1 MHIAKYEEFREI
13 KKGMKVAYMF
23 GNELK
28 LTRTI
33 ADSYYNFDSDE
44 KGWEVETA
52 DCVLCLG
59 DVYIPEEHLY
69 VVGHTCDF
77 THYYRMNKVKM
88 QDNDKVFLLNTD
100 LMLEQAYSKYEIE
113 ELIQNNPD
121 IQIAGMVH
129 DENAVTELYGFPRIS
144 TLLTEG
150 NVAVYF
156 EQITDRGNFLKLKV
170 YTRDGETKPEKI
182 NSTGHVNG
190 RWDFDLDT
198 KDVEESENSIKVTL
212 EPTLRDKNRS
222 TILDDIVI
230 EINENEKTY
239 KIVRQPDEK
248 QLSAY

>member
-23 GNELK
+23 RNELK

-170 YTRDGETKPEKI
+170 YTRDGETKPEKT

-230 EINENEKTY
+230 EINKMKN
-239 KIVRQPDEK
+239 I
-248 QLSAY
+248 

>member
-1 MHIAKYEEFREI
+1 M
-13 KKGMKVAYMF
+13 
-23 GNELK
+23 
-28 LTRTI
+28 
-33 ADSYYNFDSDE
+33 
-44 KGWEVETA
+44 
-52 DCVLCLG
+52 
-59 DVYIPEEHLY
+59 Y

-156 EQITDRGNFLKLKV
+156 EQKT
-170 YTRDGETKPEKI
+170 

-230 EINENEKTY
+230 EINKNEKTY